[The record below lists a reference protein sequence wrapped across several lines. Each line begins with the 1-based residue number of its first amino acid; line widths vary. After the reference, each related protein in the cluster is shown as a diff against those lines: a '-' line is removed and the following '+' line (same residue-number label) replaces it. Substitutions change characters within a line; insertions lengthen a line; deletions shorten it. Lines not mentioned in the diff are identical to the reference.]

1 MNCEICGT
9 EIKGEPYKT
18 KIDNSLMITCRECS
32 RYGKVQRKPQPK
44 TNRNI
49 KKNNQNKNRNNTYNQ
64 RPAKRP
70 YSRNQEPE
78 YELVED
84 YGAII
89 RQARE
94 KENLTQKKLGEKIY
108 ERESVISHIESGK
121 IHPEIKIARKLEK
134 LLNIK
139 IVEKV
144 ESNEQEFKDI
154 GRYREA
160 TIGDI
165 ARIKRK

>member
-1 MNCEICGT
+1 M
-9 EIKGEPYKT
+9 
-18 KIDNSLMITCRECS
+18 
-32 RYGKVQRKPQPK
+32 
-44 TNRNI
+44 
-49 KKNNQNKNRNNTYNQ
+49 RNNSYNQ
-64 RPAKRP
+64 RTTNKSYTRKPDV
-70 YSRNQEPE
+70 E
-78 YELVED
+78 YEVVED
-84 YGAII
+84 YGSII
-89 RQARE
+89 RKARE
-94 KENLTQKKLGEKIY
+94 EKNLTQKKLGEKIY

-121 IHPEIKIARKLEK
+121 MIPEIKIARKLEK

-144 ESNEQEFKDI
+144 ESDVQEFKDI

>member
-9 EIKGEPYKT
+9 EINGEPYKT
-18 KIDNSLMITCRECS
+18 KIDNSLMITCKECS

-44 TNRNI
+44 VNKNI
-49 KKNNQNKNRNNTYNQ
+49 KKGNKNNMRNNSYNQ
-64 RPAKRP
+64 RPANKSYTRKP
-70 YSRNQEPE
+70 DVE
-78 YELVED
+78 YEIVEE
-84 YGAII
+84 YGSII
-89 RQARE
+89 RKARE
-94 KENLTQKKLGEKIY
+94 AKNLTQKKLGEKIY

-121 IHPEIKIARKLEK
+121 MIPEIKIARKLEK

-144 ESNEQEFKDI
+144 ESDVQEFKDV